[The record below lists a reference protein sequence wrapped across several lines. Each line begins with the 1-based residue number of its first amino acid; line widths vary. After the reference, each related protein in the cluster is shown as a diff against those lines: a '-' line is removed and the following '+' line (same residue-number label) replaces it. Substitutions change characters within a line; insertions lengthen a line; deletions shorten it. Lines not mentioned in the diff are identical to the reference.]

1 MKGPVSVMIPVI
13 LAAGM
18 GKRLKSLVPKP
29 LMNMKGRPMVMHVLE
44 KAFEV
49 SKCDRAVVV
58 INLDFERDFADSIVF
73 PVSYAY
79 QETPRGTA
87 DALQKALQLIP
98 EDEDILVLCA
108 DLILISR
115 ESLNSLVELYNESSC
130 DITFLSRITQ
140 TKYPCTLVEK
150 DESGRVVS
158 FEEKKVP
165 DCDPPWEF
173 YIGPIILKKSVV
185 ETFSYALKQNK
196 LTGEIYISDIV
207 SMAVADNKIVCGFR
221 TSNTD
226 EFLGFN
232 TPEDLKNAE
241 RFLGD

>member
-1 MKGPVSVMIPVI
+1 MEGAVYMIPVI

-18 GKRLKSLVPKP
+18 GKRLKSSVPKP
-29 LMNMKGRPMVMHVLE
+29 LVKLKGRPMVMHVLE

-58 INLDFERDFADSIVF
+58 INPDFERDFADNIAF

-87 DALQKALQLIP
+87 DALQKALELIP
-98 EDEDILVLCA
+98 EGEDILVLYA
-108 DLILISR
+108 DLILISQ
-115 ESLNSLVELYNESSC
+115 ESLNSLVELHNESSC
-130 DITFLSRITQ
+130 DITFLSGISQ
-140 TKYPCTLVEK
+140 EKYPYALVER
-150 DESGRVVS
+150 DENDRVVS

-165 DCDPPWEF
+165 DFDPPWEF

-185 ETFSYALKQNK
+185 ETFIHALKPNK
-196 LTGEIYISDIV
+196 STGEIYISDIV

-226 EFLGFN
+226 EFLGVN

-241 RFLGD
+241 RFLRE

>member
-1 MKGPVSVMIPVI
+1 MKGAVYMIPVI

-18 GKRLKSLVPKP
+18 GKRLKSSVPKP
-29 LMNMKGRPMVMHVLE
+29 LVKLKGRPMVMHVLE

-58 INLDFERDFADSIVF
+58 INPDFERDFADNIAF

-87 DALQKALQLIP
+87 DALQKALEFIP
-98 EDEDILVLCA
+98 EGEDILVLYS
-108 DLILISR
+108 DLILISQ
-115 ESLNSLVELYNESSC
+115 ESLNSLVELHNESSC
-130 DITFLSRITQ
+130 DITFLSGISQ
-140 TKYPCTLVEK
+140 EKYPYALVER
-150 DESGRVVS
+150 DENDRVVS

-165 DCDPPWEF
+165 DFDPPWEF

-185 ETFSYALKQNK
+185 ETFIHALKPNK
-196 LTGEIYISDIV
+196 STGEIYISDIV

-226 EFLGFN
+226 EFLGVN

-241 RFLGD
+241 RFLRE

>member
-1 MKGPVSVMIPVI
+1 MKGAVYMIPVI

-18 GKRLKSLVPKP
+18 GKRLKSSVPKP
-29 LMNMKGRPMVMHVLE
+29 LVKLKGRPMVMHVLE

-58 INLDFERDFADSIVF
+58 INPDFERDFADNIAF

-87 DALQKALQLIP
+87 DALQKALELIP
-98 EDEDILVLCA
+98 EGEDILVLYA
-108 DLILISR
+108 DLILISQ
-115 ESLNSLVELYNESSC
+115 ESLNSLVELHNESSC
-130 DITFLSRITQ
+130 DITFLSGISQ
-140 TKYPCTLVEK
+140 EKYPYALVER
-150 DESGRVVS
+150 DENDRVVS

-165 DCDPPWEF
+165 DFDPPWEF

-185 ETFSYALKQNK
+185 ETFIHALKPNK
-196 LTGEIYISDIV
+196 STGEIYISDIV

-226 EFLGFN
+226 EFLGVN

-241 RFLGD
+241 RFLRE